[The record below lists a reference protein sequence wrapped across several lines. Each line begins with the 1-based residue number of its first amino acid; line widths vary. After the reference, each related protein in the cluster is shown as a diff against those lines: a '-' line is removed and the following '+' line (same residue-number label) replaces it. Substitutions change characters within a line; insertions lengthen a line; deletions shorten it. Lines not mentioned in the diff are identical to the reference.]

1 MRCSRVPYRVRAHM
15 LFTDGFLYICSL
27 NSIPWRSSPLQ
38 SRYLRKCAP
47 SEALNTR
54 AGWSSSLRSSVH
66 RWTSANPSASQSRKD
81 APRSIS
87 QNRSQHPR
95 NADVR
100 LSQRPKI
107 KNYRYIELKN
117 SDMKLVRR
125 QMWKAKWLRN
135 HTFTQ
140 KLLEVCRI
148 EGIQRYNFFLTKT
161 QKIGKIKEIF
171 SVLYQNIWAIAIFVV
186 YR

>member
-125 QMWKAKWLRN
+125 QLWKAKWLRN

-140 KLLEVCRI
+140 KLLEVCGNEDKEKRSRTIRI
-148 EGIQRYNFFLTKT
+148 ERGWLITVYKT
-161 QKIGKIKEIF
+161 VMWPPKVGRFNIIKRR
-171 SVLYQNIWAIAIFVV
+171 S
-186 YR
+186 